1 MNVRR
6 ALAGS
11 LVALALAS
19 PAVAQTTLDF
29 EGLNQNGTVPIPNGY
44 GGFDWTNFYTQ
55 AYDPGYPTGP
65 CDVSPVT
72 CAYNGYGQLATITS
86 GSAFTF
92 NSIWLQSWATTV
104 PGSLTYFS
112 PFALTVT
119 GWVGATPTFFSN
131 VALGGTP
138 SLFTFNWTGIDR
150 LDFQGPVGSQSW
162 AFMDNLTYNGPVSV
176 TPEPATL
183 LLLGTG
189 LLGLVAVGFV
199 KRISV

>member
-1 MNVRR
+1 MNARR

-19 PAVAQTTLDF
+19 PAAAQTTLDF
-29 EGLNQNGTVPIPNGY
+29 EGLNGNGVVVPNGY
-44 GGFDWTNFYTQ
+44 GQADWTWTNFYTQ
-55 AYDPGYPTGP
+55 AFDPGYPTGP

-72 CAYNGYGQLATITS
+72 CAYNGFGGLATIS
-86 GSAFTF
+86 SVSAFTF
-92 NSIWLQSWATTV
+92 NSVWLQSWATTTQ
-104 PGSLTYFS
+104 SAFYFA
-112 PFALTVT
+112 PFTLTVT
-119 GWVGATPTFFSN
+119 GWVGATPTFLSN
-131 VALGGTP
+131 VTLGGTP
-138 SLFTFNWTGIDR
+138 SLFTFNWTGVDR
-150 LDFQGPVGSQSW
+150 LDFQGPAGSQSW

-183 LLLGTG
+183 VLLGTG